1 MKNEITGKIIE
12 EAERHFISGNLDE
25 AELSCN
31 VLLEREP
38 DNIESLFLL
47 GNISAQKGAIRDALK
62 HFSRA
67 VSISPNL
74 PVLRLNLGISLKL
87 MQKYEE
93 SIAEFKEAVR
103 LDPEYAPAWYQLGEV
118 FEESNNLDEALQAY
132 VKTIELE
139 PLNTEAIQRTGDIYQ
154 KQNRLHEAL
163 EYYRKA
169 IRLKPGNYIA
179 YNNAGGILK
188 SLSRTREALA
198 FFRNA
203 LKIKPD
209 LVLCGCNYLLT
220 MLLSSENSPVDIS
233 NAHKEWSDA
242 YETPLIAHHTSHVNA
257 AETDKA
263 LRIGYVSADFKS
275 HPVAFFIEPILAAHN
290 REKLTVFCYSNC
302 ESPDSITAQLERLA
316 DVWRPIHNV
325 GDNEVCDI
333 IRNDGIDILVDLG
346 GHTLRNRLT
355 VFARKPAPVQVTWLG
370 YPATTGLKSI
380 DYRITDAEAD
390 PPGLTEHLHSETL
403 YRLPDTFICYR
414 PPVNA
419 PAVAPLPSLTNG
431 HITFGVFNSFSK
443 ITRDAVDLWC
453 KILHLIPEAKLLI
466 KAQGMEHEP
475 MRAHVLEMFLSR
487 GIPAKKIEL
496 AGQTWSIYSHL
507 EMFGKVDI
515 SLDTFPYNGTTTTCE
530 SLWMGVPVIAK
541 EGDSHV
547 SRVGVSLLGA
557 VGLTGLI
564 AASAEDYV
572 SLATF
577 LARDTNNLKILRNN
591 LRNRMQ
597 ASKLLDTAGFT
608 RNLEAAYRDMWQT
621 WCMEQAREK

>member
-1 MKNEITGKIIE
+1 MKNEITGNMIE

-31 VLLEREP
+31 LLLEREP
-38 DNIESLFLL
+38 DNIETLFLL
-47 GNISAQKGAIRDALK
+47 GNISAQKGAVRDALT

-87 MQKYEE
+87 MQKHEE
-93 SIAEFKEAVR
+93 SIAEFTEAVR
-103 LDPEYAPAWYQLGEV
+103 LDPEYAPAWYQLGEAL
-118 FEESNNLDEALQAY
+118 EEINNLDEALQAY
-132 VKTIELE
+132 AKTNELE
-139 PLNTEAIQRTGDIYQ
+139 PLNTEAFQRTGDIYQ
-154 KQNRLHEAL
+154 KQNRLLEAL

-169 IRLKPGNYIA
+169 IRLKPDNFVA

-188 SLSRTREALA
+188 SLSRTGEALD
-198 FFRNA
+198 FFRTA

-209 LVLCGCNYLLT
+209 LVLCRSNYLLT

-233 NAHKEWSDA
+233 IAHKEWSDA
-242 YETPLIAHHTSHVNA
+242 YETPLLSHHTSHGNTA
-257 AETDKA
+257 DPDKA
-263 LRIGYVSADFKS
+263 LRIGYVSADFKT
-275 HPVAFFIEPILAAHN
+275 HPVAFFIEPILAAHS

-302 ESPDSITAQLERLA
+302 ASPDSITAQLERLA
-316 DVWRPIHNV
+316 DVWRPIHSA
-325 GDNEVCDI
+325 GDNEVSDI

-380 DYRITDAEAD
+380 DYRITDAAAD
-390 PPGLTEHLHSETL
+390 PPCLTEHLHSESL

-414 PPVNA
+414 PPANA

-431 HITFGVFNSFSK
+431 YITFGVFNSFSK

-453 KILHLIPEAKLLI
+453 RILHLVPEAKLLI

-475 MRAHVLEMFLSR
+475 MRAYVLEMFFLR
-487 GIPAKKIEL
+487 GIPPKRIEL
-496 AGQTWSIYSHL
+496 TGQTSSIYSHL
-507 EMFGKVDI
+507 EMFSKVDI

-530 SLWMGVPVIAK
+530 SLWMGVPVIAR

-547 SRVGVSLLGA
+547 SRVSVSLLGA
-557 VGLTGLI
+557 VGLSGLV
-564 AASAEDYV
+564 AASAENYV

-577 LARDTNNLKILRNN
+577 LARDTNKLQILRSN

-597 ASKLLDTAGFT
+597 TSKLLDTTGFT
-608 RNLEAAYRDMWQT
+608 RNLERAYRSMWQT
-621 WCMEQAREK
+621 WCREQAREK